1 MIQLLEV
8 GLSNFRD
15 FYGVLADVYC
25 QRTFPVY
32 LALCVRWL
40 YRRYGNIFGST
51 VFHGCIDMSM
61 GIFG

>member
-32 LALCVRWL
+32 LALCVQLVIPALRKYIRI
-40 YRRYGNIFGST
+40 YRIP
-51 VFHGCIDMSM
+51 
-61 GIFG
+61 